1 MFLASTEVGMKL
13 TIQTVLAAALIAV
26 PSLSQAQVAKANAVT
41 AVATIQAIDST
52 TRSVTLKNEKGE
64 EDTFQVGPDVKRFNE
79 FKVGD
84 KVRMTY
90 YESVVFQLRKP
101 GQFSSP
107 SGTAAAGGRAP
118 AGNLPAGVVA
128 KEMKTTVTVKAIDPQ
143 LPSITVTTED
153 GRTVTRKIEDK
164 KNIEGVAVGDRID
177 ITYTQALIANLERA
191 N

>member
-1 MFLASTEVGMKL
+1 MKF
-13 TIQTVLAAALIAV
+13 TIQAVLAAALIAM

-64 EDTFQVGPDVKRFNE
+64 EDTFQVGPEVKRFDE

-84 KVRMTY
+84 KVRLSY

-101 GQFSSP
+101 GETSNP
-107 SGTAAAGGRAP
+107 TGTAGAAGRAT
-118 AGNLPAGVVA
+118 AGNLPAGAVA
-128 KEMKTTVTVKAIDPQ
+128 KEMKTTVTVKAVDPQ
-143 LPSITVTTED
+143 LPSITVTTQD
-153 GRTVTRKIEDK
+153 GRSVTRKIEDK
-164 KNIEGVAVGDRID
+164 KNLEGVKVGDRID
-177 ITYTQALIANLERA
+177 ITYTQALIANIERA

>member
-1 MFLASTEVGMKL
+1 MKFTFQAL
-13 TIQTVLAAALIAV
+13 VAAALIAM
-26 PSLSQAQVAKANAVT
+26 PSLSQAQQVAKANAVT

-52 TRSVTLKNEKGE
+52 TRSVTLRNDKGE
-64 EDTFQVGPDVKRFNE
+64 EDTFQIGPDVKRFDE

-90 YESVVFQLRKP
+90 YESLVFELRKP
-101 GQFSSP
+101 GAASNP
-107 SGTAAAGGRAP
+107 AGTTGAAGRAA
-118 AGNLPAGVVA
+118 AGNLPAGAVA

-143 LPSITVTTED
+143 LPSITVTTQD

-164 KNIEGVAVGDRID
+164 KNLEGVMVGDRID